1 VDNWFFCSLGAHLA
15 ICQLCAPIPAPAVTA
30 TGTKASRRLFLWI
43 TRRLCQNYPQ
53 FYAPGASQAKISV
66 KTAFSAQWISAYS
79 YSIDSNQGFLYNQT
93 PCIPRARHPPVLTDP
108 DRSDRRAEPLLP
120 FFLPPARRGA
130 AVFPCAGMPEG
141 PRGWGSGY
149 SLIALYINSSSNRVA
164 PFLWTSAF
172 F

>member
-1 VDNWFFCSLGAHLA
+1 MDNWFFCSLGAHLA

-30 TGTKASRRLFLWI
+30 TGTKASGRLFLWI

-66 KTAFSAQWISAYS
+66 KTAFPAQWISTYS
-79 YSIDSNQGFLYNQT
+79 YINDSNQDFLSNQT
-93 PCIPRARHPPVLTDP
+93 PCIPLRQASARP
-108 DRSDRRAEPLLP
+108 DRTRPIGSPRGTPSP
-120 FFLPPARRGA
+120 FFAVSPPGHCRLP
-130 AVFPCAGMPEG
+130 CTGMPEG
-141 PRGWGSGY
+141 PRSGGSGY

-172 F
+172 S

>member
-1 VDNWFFCSLGAHLA
+1 MDNWFFCSLGAHLA

-30 TGTKASRRLFLWI
+30 TGTKASGRLFLWI

-66 KTAFSAQWISAYS
+66 KTAFSAQWISTYS
-79 YSIDSNQGFLYNQT
+79 YINDSNQDFLSNQT
-93 PCIPRARHPPVLTDP
+93 PCIPLRQAPARP
-108 DRSDRRAEPLLP
+108 DRTRPIGSPRGTPSP
-120 FFLPPARRGA
+120 FFCRRGT
-130 AVFPCAGMPEG
+130 AVFPCAGMPA
-141 PRGWGSGY
+141 RLRSWGSGY

-172 F
+172 S

>member
-53 FYAPGASQAKISV
+53 FYAPGASQAKIAV

-79 YSIDSNQGFLYNQT
+79 YLIDSNQGFLRNQT
-93 PCIPRARHPPVLTDP
+93 PCIPRARHPPVLTGP
-108 DRSDRRAEPLLP
+108 DRSDRYAEPLLP
-120 FFLPPARRGA
+120 FFAPSPPGRCRLPLCRDACEA
-130 AVFPCAGMPEG
+130 PE
-141 PRGWGSGY
+141 WGFW
-149 SLIALYINSSSNRVA
+149 LFFDSSIYK
-164 PFLWTSAF
+164 
-172 F
+172 